1 MVFRV
6 QRNILRVI
14 FRRISFVISIH
25 SENSKISGM
34 FWPFPVIGIA
44 PEFSYGRRRCAYESY
59 IFIILINEII
69 KFISIKEIPNNY
81 GIFSV
86 LGIFSLNGFIF
97 SVDDGFALFFRHR
110 IVQF

>member
-14 FRRISFVISIH
+14 FRRISFGISIH
-25 SENSKISGM
+25 SENGTISGM
-34 FWPFPVIGIA
+34 SWPFPVIDIA
-44 PEFSYGRRRCAYESY
+44 SEFSYARGSCAYGSY

-69 KFISIKEIPNNY
+69 KFIPVKEIPNNY

-97 SVDDGFALFFRHR
+97 SVDDGFALFFRHS

>member
-1 MVFRV
+1 MVFRS

-14 FRRISFVISIH
+14 FRRISFGIGIH
-25 SENSKISGM
+25 SDNSKISGM
-34 FWPFPVIGIA
+34 SWQFPVIGIA
-44 PEFSYGRRRCAYESY
+44 PELYYARGLGAYESY

-69 KFISIKEIPNNY
+69 KFISVKEIPNNY